1 LKNTLALTQK
11 SAEYDPS
18 APPGWWVVDFIG
30 ISPNSCYAGGVPV
43 VRTTWSKR
51 FIMVKASD
59 IAAEI
64 AEMDQLF
71 NVKPARNLN
80 ESVELP
86 QVQSSARTTELLI
99 STLNELN
106 TLIASASALREVVV
120 SLAEEIKR
128 GS

>member
-1 LKNTLALTQK
+1 
-11 SAEYDPS
+11 
-18 APPGWWVVDFIG
+18 
-30 ISPNSCYAGGVPV
+30 
-43 VRTTWSKR
+43 
-51 FIMVKASD
+51 MVKASD